1 MRAGCSNL
9 VGQQTEP
16 TCQRTPFVKGYL
28 GISDTVCSIN
38 FQMRA
43 DSMTEPDILSSKIR
57 ELMDWQTVA
66 WRRIADPSITLFERR
81 EIRNHLKESDAE
93 LRRCLAMVSERH
105 RFRMRGPVEMR
116 DSLAELKLR
125 LLA

>member
-1 MRAGCSNL
+1 
-9 VGQQTEP
+9 
-16 TCQRTPFVKGYL
+16 
-28 GISDTVCSIN
+28 
-38 FQMRA
+38 MRA
-43 DSMTEPDILSSKIR
+43 DSMIEPDILSDKIR

-66 WRRIADPSITLFERR
+66 WRRIADPSVTLFERR

-93 LRRCLAMVSERH
+93 LRRCLAMVSERL
-105 RFRMRGPVEMR
+105 RFRLRSPEKVR